1 MLFDYQQNGVDW
13 MVARETSGDPRGGFL
28 CDEMGLGKTVQLI
41 ETMRRNALGH
51 TLVVVPKSI
60 VAQWTSELDRFA
72 PELAIHVFDGPDRTI
87 PPSDFAGVAIAPYS
101 VVENLENTRWDRI
114 ILDEGHEIRNP
125 KSKRYKHISNIDASV
140 RWVVSGTPIFNSMR
154 DFIALCGFVGISK
167 GTVMRDYEAIRA
179 KYVLRRTKDM
189 VIPAGQSP
197 LSFENLELEMYPEE
211 HSLYEEAY
219 LAGQGFIRE
228 HRGRPIN
235 AMEILECLLRIRQVM
250 VWPQLYLDGMAVKND
265 IEPETY
271 TGRSKKH
278 EMLLKLIR
286 DHPEEK
292 ALVFTQFTGETDR
305 IQAMLVH
312 HDFPVFR
319 LDGNVDSAE
328 RVVRIEAFR
337 KAESN
342 AVFLIQIRAG
352 GVGLNLQEASRV
364 YITAPAWNPATELQA
379 IGRSHRTGQTRPVV
393 VRKLVYRDVS
403 DEIPSVEESIVNLQ
417 VSKSQVCAE
426 ILKDQKLLKQ
436 VPGVSSM
443 KLRTIAKIF
452 KTRL

>member
-1 MLFDYQQNGVDW
+1 MLFDYQQFGVDW
-13 MVARETSGDPRGGFL
+13 MVGRETATGPQGGFL
-28 CDEMGLGKTVQLI
+28 CDEMGLGKTIQLI
-41 ETMRRNALGH
+41 ETMLRNPMGR

-60 VAQWTSELDRFA
+60 VAQWKSEVATFA
-72 PELAIHVFDGPDRTI
+72 PGLEVYVFDGPKREA
-87 PPSDFAGVAIAPYS
+87 PPADFEGLAISPYS
-101 VVENLENTRWDRI
+101 VVADLMGTQWDRL

-125 KSKRYKHISNIDASV
+125 KSKLCKCLCSFDAPI

-154 DFIALCGFVGISK
+154 DFVTLCGFLGITK
-167 GTVMRDYEAIRA
+167 GTVTREYESIRT
-179 KYVLRRTKDM
+179 KYVLRRTKAD
-189 VIPAGQSP
+189 ISTGSTP

-211 HSLYEEAY
+211 QQLYTEAF
-219 LAGQGFIRE
+219 LAGQGFIKE
-228 HRGRPIN
+228 HHGQPVN

-250 VWPQLYLDGMAVKND
+250 TWPQLYLDGMALKN
-265 IEPETY
+265 ETDTEAY

-278 EMLLKLIR
+278 EVLMDLIASHV
-286 DHPEEK
+286 DEK

-305 IQAMLVH
+305 IQEMLIERGI
-312 HDFPVFR
+312 PVYR

-328 RVVRIEAFR
+328 RLRRIDAFR
-337 KAESN
+337 IAAPN

-379 IGRSHRTGQTRPVV
+379 IGRSHRTGQTRAVV
-393 VRKLVYRDVS
+393 VKKLIYKDVS
-403 DEIPSVEESIVNLQ
+403 DDLPSVEESIVNLQ
-417 VSKSQVCAE
+417 VAKSQVCADV
-426 ILKDQKLLKQ
+426 LKDAKLLKQ

-443 KLRTIAKIF
+443 KLRTIAKMF